1 LAPTPVSIIGKGR
14 VKRNAGGSWAV
25 PKVTLMQG
33 MSAAMGN
40 GKLKITCDRAVADAL
55 VEEMRAFV
63 RSITQHGNVT
73 IEAKRTHD
81 DLILAVALAMW
92 ARAES
97 GYAKGLFAA

>member
-1 LAPTPVSIIGKGR
+1 
-14 VKRNAGGSWAV
+14 
-25 PKVTLMQG
+25 
-33 MSAAMGN
+33 
-40 GKLKITCDRAVADAL
+40 
-55 VEEMRAFV
+55 MRAFV

-97 GYAKGLFAA
+97 GFTKGLFAA